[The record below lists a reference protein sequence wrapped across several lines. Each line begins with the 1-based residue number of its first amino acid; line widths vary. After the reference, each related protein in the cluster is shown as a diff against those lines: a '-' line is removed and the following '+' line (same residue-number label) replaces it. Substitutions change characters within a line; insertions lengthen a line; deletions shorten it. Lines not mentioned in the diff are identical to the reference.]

1 LSELLPEDDDEPSSK
16 PAPTASDDD
25 AIDKRNKLLIEIWK
39 QAVDTQKHFNDMCVK
54 SRQLGLTFVAASLG
68 AALYLFIRAPGG
80 TSEGANAS
88 AATTSNYAFA
98 MNIFGHSIILHVS
111 LTIILAAF
119 AAVYAVK
126 KLDLGVYHQ
135 MLRGAVYF
143 GEDIE
148 EKHIKPLLGLRM
160 GMTQAISHFSRN
172 SDAAVKRQEDG
183 RFEYFGNDKKHA
195 GQKLEGFYRAIMG
208 FLVLLGVAIF
218 VATNFLKAVG

>member
-1 LSELLPEDDDEPSSK
+1 MSESFPEHDEPSAK
-16 PAPTASDDD
+16 AANDITEDDE
-25 AIDKRNKLLIEIWK
+25 IDKRNRLLVEIWK

-80 TSEGANAS
+80 IGEGASAS
-88 AATTSNYAFA
+88 ATGSNYAFA
-98 MNIFGHSIILHVS
+98 MNICGHSIILHVS
-111 LTIILAAF
+111 LTIIVAAL

-148 EKHIKPLLGLRM
+148 EKHIKPLMGLRM

-172 SDAAVKRQEDG
+172 SDATVKRHEDG

-195 GQKLEGFYRAIMG
+195 GEKLEGFYRAIMA
-208 FLVLLGVAIF
+208 FLVFLGVAIF
-218 VATNFLKAVG
+218 VATNYLKAVG